1 MSDAEGAGAQEAP
14 NALLCSLAGTIQGVM
29 NKSELDRHEW
39 LKIENFVSAKAR
51 ELRTERLK
59 RHYQP
64 ETTDVVQAAAVPR
77 KILKIKRRE

>member
-14 NALLCSLAGTIQGVM
+14 NALLWSLADTIQGVM

-39 LKIENFVSAKAR
+39 LKIENFVSNKAR

-59 RHYQP
+59 RHYQA
-64 ETTDVVQAAAVPR
+64 ETADVVQAAAPR
-77 KILKIKRRE
+77 KILKIKKRK

>member
-14 NALLCSLAGTIQGVM
+14 NALLYSLAGTIQGVM

-59 RHYQP
+59 RGMP
-64 ETTDVVQAAAVPR
+64 ESADVVQAAAAPR
-77 KILKIKRRE
+77 KILKIKRRK